1 MKPGRHRRDACSGV
15 SPARTHNK
23 PTRTRTSQVHRRD
36 APFLFTAERPAAR
49 GPGARHHCH
58 CARAVAASR
67 RPPHP
72 LGSRRDRR
80 RLPSMRAATRTSTSV
95 CTRIGFGA
103 AMRRA
108 LREFGLDDFVREKAA
123 SGAQRRPRGQ
133 TPGISLTNNALAPA
147 ERQGPPAKVAL
158 ALYVAIRVGPFG
170 QGSSRRGQAIV
181 SRSAARRTQLLACVC
196 RHLPLLAYRHTLV
209 LAGPSFFEALAS
221 SQRSELTSDGRT
233 HAAQPARRAHRSLC
247 RLAS

>member
-1 MKPGRHRRDACSGV
+1 MLARASLPHAHTTNRRAHGRL
-15 SPARTHNK
+15 K
-23 PTRTRTSQVHRRD
+23 YHRRD
-36 APFLFTAERPAAR
+36 APFLFTAARPAAR

-170 QGSSRRGQAIV
+170 QGSSRRGQTIV
-181 SRSAARRTQLLACVC
+181 SRSAARRTQLLACV
-196 RHLPLLAYRHTLV
+196 LP
-209 LAGPSFFEALAS
+209 ALAIASVSTHTS
-221 SQRSELTSDGRT
+221 SS
-233 HAAQPARRAHRSLC
+233 RA
-247 RLAS
+247 

>member
-1 MKPGRHRRDACSGV
+1 MKPRGRHRRDACSGV

-36 APFLFTAERPAAR
+36 APFLFTAARPAAR

-58 CARAVAASR
+58 CALAAAASR

-72 LGSRRDRR
+72 LGARRDRR

-158 ALYVAIRVGPFG
+158 ALYVAI
-170 QGSSRRGQAIV
+170 SRRAFWPGLV
-181 SRSAARRTQLLACVC
+181 EERSNNRFQ
-196 RHLPLLAYRHTLV
+196 
-209 LAGPSFFEALAS
+209 E
-221 SQRSELTSDGRT
+221 RST
-233 HAAQPARRAHRSLC
+233 ANPAPRL
-247 RLAS
+247 RLADQCMRCLVSYRPLA

>member
-1 MKPGRHRRDACSGV
+1 MLARASLPHAHTTNRRAHGRL
-15 SPARTHNK
+15 K
-23 PTRTRTSQVHRRD
+23 YHRRD
-36 APFLFTAERPAAR
+36 APFLFTVARPAAR

-72 LGSRRDRR
+72 LGARRDRR

-158 ALYVAIRVGPFG
+158 ALYVAI
-170 QGSSRRGQAIV
+170 SRRAFWPGLV
-181 SRSAARRTQLLACVC
+181 EERSNSRSRSAARRTSSPAFC

-209 LAGPSFFEALAS
+209 LGGHSF
-221 SQRSELTSDGRT
+221 RS
-233 HAAQPARRAHRSLC
+233 P
-247 RLAS
+247 

>member
-1 MKPGRHRRDACSGV
+1 MLARASLPHAHTTNRRAHGRL
-15 SPARTHNK
+15 K
-23 PTRTRTSQVHRRD
+23 YHRRD
-36 APFLFTAERPAAR
+36 APFLFTAARPAAR

-108 LREFGLDDFVREKAA
+108 LREFGLDDFVREKAV

-133 TPGISLTNNALAPA
+133 TPGSSLTNNALR
-147 ERQGPPAKVAL
+147 RQSGRAL
-158 ALYVAIRVGPFG
+158 PQKWLSRCTWPFASG
-170 QGSSRRGQAIV
+170 LLARARRGEVKQSFPGAQHGEP
-181 SRSAARRTQLLACVC
+181 SSSPAFC

-209 LAGPSFFEALAS
+209 LAGMRCIAFGGLSVVATL
-221 SQRSELTSDGRT
+221 RT
-233 HAAQPARRAHRSLC
+233 HE
-247 RLAS
+247 

>member
-1 MKPGRHRRDACSGV
+1 MLARASLPHAHTTNRRAHGRLKYHRRDAS
-15 SPARTHNK
+15 
-23 PTRTRTSQVHRRD
+23 
-36 APFLFTAERPAAR
+36 FLFTVARPAAR
-49 GPGARHHCH
+49 GPGARHHSH

-72 LGSRRDRR
+72 LGARRDRR

-108 LREFGLDDFVREKAA
+108 LREFGLDDFVREKAV

-133 TPGISLTNNALAPA
+133 APGISLTNNALAPA

-158 ALYVAIRVGPFG
+158 ALFVAI
-170 QGSSRRGQAIV
+170 SRRAFWSGLVERSKMTISIACPATVHSGRVWDVFSRQACFPSV
-181 SRSAARRTQLLACVC
+181 LHAARSR
-196 RHLPLLAYRHTLV
+196 
-209 LAGPSFFEALAS
+209 
-221 SQRSELTSDGRT
+221 
-233 HAAQPARRAHRSLC
+233 
-247 RLAS
+247 

>member
-36 APFLFTAERPAAR
+36 APFLFTAARPAAR

-72 LGSRRDRR
+72 LGARRDRC

-108 LREFGLDDFVREKAA
+108 LREFGLDDFVREKAV

-133 TPGISLTNNALAPA
+133 APGLSLTNNALAPA

-158 ALYVAIRVGPFG
+158 ALYVAI
-170 QGSSRRGQAIV
+170 SRRAFWPGLV
-181 SRSAARRTQLLACVC
+181 EERSNNRFQERSTANPAPRLR
-196 RHLPLLAYRHTLV
+196 
-209 LAGPSFFEALAS
+209 LAGAMTFLTGFAGSRFALIRRLSVVAT
-221 SQRSELTSDGRT
+221 LRT
-233 HAAQPARRAHRSLC
+233 HE
-247 RLAS
+247 

>member
-36 APFLFTAERPAAR
+36 APFLFTVARPAAR

-108 LREFGLDDFVREKAA
+108 LREFGLDDFVREKAV

-133 TPGISLTNNALAPA
+133 APGISLTNNALAPA

-170 QGSSRRGQAIV
+170 QGSSRRGQTIV
-181 SRSAARRTQLLACVC
+181 SRSAARRIQLSPAFGRPVHEMPSVLQA
-196 RHLPLLAYRHTLV
+196 ASLV
-209 LAGPSFFEALAS
+209 AGQAL
-221 SQRSELTSDGRT
+221 
-233 HAAQPARRAHRSLC
+233 
-247 RLAS
+247 